1 MTLTNRARVPWGR
14 LALLLVA
21 CAVLRGF
28 LIFAPPDDYFE
39 RGEVPHEEL
48 LRGTAA
54 QELLD
59 GPLAPI
65 QRYQVNNFWGGSL
78 VVSML
83 ATGPYALFGPK
94 VVALRLVALA
104 FGLACVAILFLMLYR
119 HAGARAAWIGAVL
132 LAFAP
137 PGYAM
142 SSGTLYGTHVEANAL
157 ALLVAWLVLENRA
170 AERGPDGARTT
181 WSRQIWSRQI
191 WSRPMWSRPMW
202 SRFALG
208 AAAGFALWF
217 GFSLILVLAVWLVHE
232 LAVDRAFFVRRRM
245 IPIAAGFLVGFWPWI
260 RYQLVH
266 GWSGLDVYDAGLVS
280 HLTYGLSRGRALEK
294 LLDAVS
300 RAGPGSFCFRD
311 TLLVD
316 GLWVGRALVCVAL
329 AAVVRCAWIAR
340 ADLAALVR
348 GVVRGVV
355 RGNLPGRPAARATPA
370 TFALGFLLLF
380 TLTYV
385 LSAFDAAGRDWI
397 FDWRYLMPPVP
408 FVCVAAGIAGAD
420 LALRG
425 RSAAR
430 RVTVVTAVIA
440 LACGLATVRQ
450 ARPSRFQS
458 NLATP
463 GASSTQLVRFL
474 VRNCGSDPEE
484 AVLVAA
490 RIVERRE
497 GTARDELLAAFGR
510 GLRVMSQPPPRT
522 AGPESAMS
530 KEERTARRRAEAY
543 ARSVDAVEQSLP
555 PDRAR
560 VFGGK

>member
-1 MTLTNRARVPWGR
+1 MTPQPLRSRVPPTKPARVPWSR
-14 LALLLVA
+14 LALLLLA

-28 LIFAPPDDYFE
+28 LILAPPDDYFE

-83 ATGPYALFGPK
+83 ATAPYAIFGPRI
-94 VVALRLVALA
+94 VALRLVALV
-104 FGLACVAILFLMLYR
+104 FGLACVAILFLMLHR

-157 ALLVAWLVLENRA
+157 ALLVAWAFLENRA
-170 AERGPDGARTT
+170 AERGPYGARRT
-181 WSRQIWSRQI
+181 WSR
-191 WSRPMWSRPMW
+191 
-202 SRFALG
+202 FLLG

-217 GFSLILVLAVWLVHE
+217 GFSLVLVLAVWLLHE
-232 LAVDRAFFVRRRM
+232 LAVDRAFFARRRVV
-245 IPIAAGFLVGFWPWI
+245 PIAAGFLVGFWPWI

-294 LLDAVS
+294 LLDS
-300 RAGPGSFCFRD
+300 FTRTGPGSLCFRD

-316 GLWVGRALVCVAL
+316 GLWVGRALVCLAA
-329 AAVVRCAWIAR
+329 AAVVRCAWVAR
-340 ADLAALVR
+340 ADLAALRSGLVR
-348 GVVRGVV
+348 GM
-355 RGNLPGRPAARATPA
+355 PGARATPA

-380 TLTYV
+380 ALTYL

-408 FVCVAAGIAGAD
+408 FVCIAAAIAGAE
-420 LALRG
+420 LSSRG
-425 RSAAR
+425 PAAAR
-430 RVTVVTAVIA
+430 RVTVATCAIA
-440 LACGLATVRQ
+440 LACAIGTVRQ
-450 ARPSRFQS
+450 ARPSRFEA
-458 NLATP
+458 NLSTP
-463 GASSTQLVRFL
+463 GASSSQLVRFL
-474 VRNCGSDPEE
+474 VRSCGPYPEE
-484 AVLVAA
+484 AVTVAA
-490 RIVERRE
+490 RILARRE
-497 GTARDELLAAFGR
+497 GARRDELLAGFGR
-510 GLRVMSQPPPRT
+510 GLRFLSVPPPGAER
-522 AGPESAMS
+522 PESELTD
-530 KEERTARRRAEAY
+530 EERTARRRAAAC
-543 ARSVDAVEQSLP
+543 ARSLEAVARSLP
-555 PDRAR
+555 ADAQQIFAGDDRLAPAIGR
-560 VFGGK
+560 